1 MRLDVVSIQTV
12 PNDDDIA
19 TDVIDELTVT
29 FNKGIQPETFTRK
42 DIVLRYE
49 GEKQTVDLPITMVEN
64 DSIFKLNTSALSE
77 NGYYVLQ
84 VRTDS
89 IRDKENYLGYNGLQV
104 KWMLFKGGLVSYN
117 ILPWPL
123 DANGDITVMAGHS
136 GQTPVS
142 VSSTGFAN
150 YGDDV
155 TITAT
160 PNEGY
165 TFQYWAKPPKVDA
178 SLGSTRRKMPFRTPT
193 EEAALREDQLEK
205 FSTENPLSIELNQIY
220 DLRAVFKPIPYTVS
234 VSNDDEAGSV
244 NVATGIYD
252 YGTALNVEA
261 AAKDGYAV
269 EGFIINGNYV
279 EGATT
284 SVTVRD
290 NTTIEVQ
297 YKDNKPQSVLLRDTQ
312 DYTPTVIEHANVTLQ
327 RSFRKGT
334 WNTICLPFAV
344 EYPGDVF
351 GSGTL
356 IARLTGMNGNL
367 LQFDYV
373 AEMEANVPYL
383 IKPGTLNNSSL
394 ADGTSKSGVYFINE
408 TAIEVPASGTPHD
421 PHGDIDFIGSYV
433 QTYVPVSDGNYYIS
447 SNILYYVDA
456 DAVVPTGRFRGYFHA
471 SSYMPSRM
479 GIEIGETVLIPNT
492 QIPTSAAQ
500 PIYDLEGRQVRRA
513 GEGLQGLPA
522 GIYVTGGRKFV
533 VR

>member
-1 MRLDVVSIQTV
+1 MHFF
-12 PNDDDIA
+12 
-19 TDVIDELTVT
+19 T
-29 FNKGIQPETFTRK
+29 FHLKPHSLCKT
-42 DIVLRYE
+42 
-49 GEKQTVDLPITMVEN
+49 
-64 DSIFKLNTSALSE
+64 
-77 NGYYVLQ
+77 GY
-84 VRTDS
+84 
-89 IRDKENYLGYNGLQV
+89 
-104 KWMLFKGGLVSYN
+104 
-117 ILPWPL
+117 
-123 DANGDITVMAGHS
+123 
-136 GQTPVS
+136 
-142 VSSTGFAN
+142 
-150 YGDDV
+150 
-155 TITAT
+155 
-160 PNEGY
+160 
-165 TFQYWAKPPKVDA
+165 
-178 SLGSTRRKMPFRTPT
+178 
-193 EEAALREDQLEK
+193 
-205 FSTENPLSIELNQIY
+205 
-220 DLRAVFKPIPYTVS
+220 
-234 VSNDDEAGSV
+234 
-244 NVATGIYD
+244 
-252 YGTALNVEA
+252 
-261 AAKDGYAV
+261 
-269 EGFIINGNYV
+269 
-279 EGATT
+279 
-284 SVTVRD
+284 
-290 NTTIEVQ
+290 
-297 YKDNKPQSVLLRDTQ
+297 
-312 DYTPTVIEHANVTLQ
+312 
-327 RSFRKGT
+327 
-334 WNTICLPFAV
+334 TICLPFAV

-492 QIPTSAAQ
+492 QVPTSAAQ